1 MRKDPLV
8 EAREE
13 PVEDRVQDAVKEK
26 IKTPPVKEY
35 VPHLPYPSRLK
46 KDQVNKQFKC
56 FLDLLK

>member
-13 PVEDRVQDAVKEK
+13 PVEDRVQDAMKEK

-46 KDQVNKQFKC
+46 KVLVNEQFKR
-56 FLDLLK
+56 FLDLLR

>member
-13 PVEDRVQDAVKEK
+13 PVEDRVQDVVKEK
-26 IKTPPVKEY
+26 IKTPPIKEY
-35 VPHLPYPSRLK
+35 VPHLRYPSKLK
-46 KDQVNKQFKC
+46 KVQVNEQFKR

>member
-13 PVEDRVQDAVKEK
+13 PVKDRIQDAVKEK

-35 VPHLPYPSRLK
+35 VPHLPYPLRLK
-46 KDQVNKQFKC
+46 KDQVNEQFKC
-56 FLDLLK
+56 FLDLLM

>member
-13 PVEDRVQDAVKEK
+13 PVEDRVQNVVKEK

-35 VPHLPYPSRLK
+35 VPRLPYRSRLK
-46 KDQVNKQFKC
+46 KDQVNKQFKR
-56 FLDLLK
+56 FLGLLK